1 MEAMSEADVP
11 KDHHENVRGLV
22 ERMTEHHHEAVLR
35 REEEELAQAMDGAAF
50 DLGADIAHPTPGHA
64 AVGYDVVTDV
74 GLDSEPP
81 ELRD

>member
-1 MEAMSEADVP
+1 MSEADVP

-35 REEEELAQAMDGAAF
+35 REEELAQAMDGAAF
-50 DLGADIAHPTPGHA
+50 DLGADIAHLTPGHA
-64 AVGYDVVTDV
+64 AVGSDVVTDV